1 MSDVAYDNKMSDAEG
16 LMWRL
21 EKDPHLSSTFAS
33 VTILDRKPDFDLLRE
48 RLIRASHRMPRLRQ
62 RVQTAPGN
70 VSAPMWV
77 EDSDFDI
84 NLHLRHVA
92 LPKPSTERELFNL
105 ATLLCADPFDRTRPL
120 WQFTVVEGL
129 KGNRAALIQKL
140 HHTIADGESGV
151 KLSLEF
157 LDFER
162 DAIQPEPLTPDEIT
176 AATED
181 LRDDDTKAADAVRGV
196 LAGSMRL
203 PLGILKQVKD
213 LLSDP
218 SQIPDASSAAAN
230 TLRGI
235 VNQLGDTD
243 PARSPLW
250 TLRSTRRTLEH
261 SVAPFDA
268 TKAAAKR
275 LGGTLNTAFLTIA
288 TDAASAYHVEQGSP
302 VEALRASMAISTRTE
317 SSGANAFSLVRIL
330 VPTGEMSLDERFRAI
345 DAASNA
351 AVGATGGANL
361 DSMAALAASL
371 PTSLLT
377 RMARQQSQTVDF
389 ATSNVR
395 GAPMPLFV
403 AGAKLLHNI
412 AVGPLSGV
420 AFNLTLLSYNG
431 NLDMGLNTDSAA
443 INNPALLTRCLD
455 DAITRFA
462 KLAKK

>member
-1 MSDVAYDNKMSDAEG
+1 MSDIAYENKMSDAEG

-21 EKDPHLSSTFAS
+21 EKDPHMSSTFAS

-48 RLIRASHRMPRLRQ
+48 RLIRASHHMPRLRQ
-62 RVQTAPGN
+62 RVHTAPGN
-70 VSAPMWV
+70 VSAPTWV
-77 EDSDFDI
+77 DDTDFDI
-84 NLHLRHVA
+84 NLHLRRVA
-92 LPKPSTERELFNL
+92 LPKPGTERQLFDL

-162 DAIQPEPLTPDEIT
+162 DAIQPEPLTPDEI
-176 AATED
+176 AASTED
-181 LRDDDTKAADAVRGV
+181 LRDNDTKAADAVRDI
-196 LAGSMRL
+196 LAGSLRL
-203 PLGILKQVKD
+203 PLGILKQVKE
-213 LLSDP
+213 LLADP
-218 SQIPDASSAAAN
+218 SHIPDASNAAAK
-230 TLRGI
+230 TFRGI

-250 TLRSTRRTLEH
+250 TQRSTRRTLEH

-268 TKAAAKR
+268 TKAAATR

-302 VEALRASMAISTRTE
+302 VEALRASMAVSTRTE
-317 SSGANAFSLVRIL
+317 SSGANAFSLVRML
-330 VPTGEMSLDERFRAI
+330 VPTGEMSLDERFHAI
-345 DAASNA
+345 DKASTDAVTAA
-351 AVGATGGANL
+351 GGADL
-361 DSMAALAASL
+361 DSMAAVAAGL
-371 PTSLLT
+371 PTSLIT

-403 AGAKLLHNI
+403 AGAQLLHNI
-412 AVGPLSGV
+412 PVGPLSGV

-431 NLDMGLNTDSAA
+431 NLDMGINTDSAA
-443 INNPALLTRCLD
+443 IDDSLLLKQCLD
-455 DAITRFA
+455 DAIVRFT

>member
-250 TLRSTRRTLEH
+250 TQRSTRRTLEH

>member
-1 MSDVAYDNKMSDAEG
+1 MNDIAYDNKMSDAEG

-33 VTILDRKPDFDLLRE
+33 VTILDRKPDFGLLRQ
-48 RLIRASHRMPRLRQ
+48 RLLRASYRMPRLRQ
-62 RVQTAPGN
+62 RVHTAPGN
-70 VSAPMWV
+70 VSAPTWV
-77 EDSDFDI
+77 ADSDFDI
-84 NLHLRHVA
+84 DLHLRRVA
-92 LPKPSTERELFNL
+92 LPKPGTERQLFNL

-162 DAIQPEPLTPDEIT
+162 DAIQPEPLTPDEI
-176 AATED
+176 AATAENHGN
-181 LRDDDTKAADAVRGV
+181 DTKAADAVRDI

-203 PLGILKQVKD
+203 PLGILKQVKE

-218 SQIPDASSAAAN
+218 SQIPDAGSAAAK
-230 TLRGI
+230 TLRSI

-250 TLRSTRRTLEH
+250 TQRSTRRTLEH

-302 VEALRASMAISTRTE
+302 VEVLRASMAISTRTE
-317 SSGANAFSLVRIL
+317 SSGANAFSLVRML
-330 VPTGEMSLDERFRAI
+330 VPTGEMSLDERFHEIEQAT
-345 DAASNA
+345 SA
-351 AVGATGGANL
+351 AVSTTGGANL
-361 DSMAALAASL
+361 DSMAAVATGL

-377 RMARQQSQTVDF
+377 RVARQQSQTVDF

-403 AGAKLLHNI
+403 AGAQLLHNI
-412 AVGPLSGV
+412 PVGPLSGV
-420 AFNLTLLSYNG
+420 AFNLTLLSYDG
-431 NLDMGLNTDSAA
+431 NLDMGLNVDSAA
-443 INNPALLTRCLD
+443 IDDPALLKRCLD
-455 DAITRFA
+455 DAISRFT
-462 KLAKK
+462 KLATN

>member
-1 MSDVAYDNKMSDAEG
+1 MSDIAYDKKMSDAEG

-62 RVQTAPGN
+62 RVHTGPGN
-70 VSAPMWV
+70 VSAPTWV

-84 NLHLRHVA
+84 NLHLRRVA
-92 LPKPSTERELFNL
+92 LPKPGTERQLFDL

-162 DAIQPEPLTPDEIT
+162 DAIQPEPLTPDEIA

-181 LRDDDTKAADAVRGV
+181 HRDDDTKAADAVRDI
-196 LAGSMRL
+196 LAGSLRL
-203 PLGILKQVKD
+203 PLGILKQVKE

-218 SQIPDASSAAAN
+218 SQIPDASSAAAK

-250 TLRSTRRTLEH
+250 TQRSTRRTLEH

-317 SSGANAFSLVRIL
+317 SSGANAFSLVRML
-330 VPTGEMSLDERFRAI
+330 VPTGEMSLDERFHEI
-345 DAASNA
+345 DQASTA
-351 AVGATGGANL
+351 AVSATGGANL
-361 DSMAALAASL
+361 DSMAALAAGL

-403 AGAKLLHNI
+403 AGAQLLHNI
-412 AVGPLSGV
+412 PVGPLSGV
-420 AFNLTLLSYNG
+420 AFNLTLVSYHG

-443 INNPALLTRCLD
+443 IDDPALLKRCLD
-455 DAITRFA
+455 DAISRFT

>member
-1 MSDVAYDNKMSDAEG
+1 MSDIAYDNKMSDAEG

-33 VTILDRKPDFDLLRE
+33 VTILDRTPDFDLLRE

-62 RVQTAPGN
+62 RVHTAPGN
-70 VSAPMWV
+70 VSAPTWV

-84 NLHLRHVA
+84 NLHVRHVA
-92 LPKPSTERELFNL
+92 LPKPGTERQLFDL

-162 DAIQPEPLTPDEIT
+162 DAIQPEPLTPDDI
-176 AATED
+176 AAAAQD
-181 LRDDDTKAADAVRGV
+181 QRDDDTKAADAVREV
-196 LAGSMRL
+196 LAASMRL
-203 PLGILKQVKD
+203 PLGILKQVKE

-218 SQIPDASSAAAN
+218 SQIPDASITAAR

-250 TLRSTRRTLEH
+250 TQRSTRRTLEH

-288 TDAASAYHVEQGSP
+288 TDAASAYHIEQGSP

-317 SSGANAFSLVRIL
+317 SSGANAFSLVRML
-330 VPTGEMSLDERFRAI
+330 VPTGEMSLDERFHEI
-345 DAASNA
+345 DQAATA
-351 AVGATGGANL
+351 AVSATGGANL
-361 DSMAALAASL
+361 DSMAAVATGL

-403 AGAKLLHNI
+403 AGAQLLHNI
-412 AVGPLSGV
+412 PVGPLSGV
-420 AFNLTLLSYNG
+420 AFNLTLLSYHG
-431 NLDMGLNTDSAA
+431 NLDMGLNIDSAA
-443 INNPALLTRCLD
+443 IDDPALLKRCLD
-455 DAITRFA
+455 DAISRFT

>member
-1 MSDVAYDNKMSDAEG
+1 MSNIAYDNKMSDAEG

-48 RLIRASHRMPRLRQ
+48 RMIRSSHRMPRLRQ

-70 VSAPMWV
+70 MSAPTWV

-84 NLHLRHVA
+84 GLHLRRVA
-92 LPKPSTERELFNL
+92 LPKPGTERQLFDL
-105 ATLLCADPFDRTRPL
+105 ATLLCAEPFDRTRPL

-162 DAIQPEPLTPDEIT
+162 DAVQPVPLTPDDIA

-181 LRDDDTKAADAVRGV
+181 LRNDDTTAADAVRDV

-203 PLGILKQVKD
+203 PLGILKQVKE

-230 TLRGI
+230 TFRGI

-250 TLRSTRRTLEH
+250 TQRSTRRTLVH

-302 VEALRASMAISTRTE
+302 VQALRASMAISTRTE
-317 SSGANAFSLVRIL
+317 TSGANAFSLVRML
-330 VPTGEMSLDERFRAI
+330 VPSGEMSLDERFRAI
-345 DAASNA
+345 DEATTE
-351 AVGATGGANL
+351 AVGATGRANL
-361 DSMAALAASL
+361 DSMAAVAAGL

-395 GAPMPLFV
+395 GAPMPLYV
-403 AGAKLLHNI
+403 AGAQLLHNI
-412 AVGPLSGV
+412 PVGPLSGV
-420 AFNLTLLSYNG
+420 AFNLTLLSYHG
-431 NLDMGLNTDSAA
+431 NLDMGLNIDAA
-443 INNPALLTRCLD
+443 AVDDPALLKRCLD
-455 DAITRFA
+455 DAIERMTQCA
-462 KLAKK
+462 KN

>member
-1 MSDVAYDNKMSDAEG
+1 MSDIAYDNKMSDAEG

-33 VTILDRKPDFDLLRE
+33 VTILDRKPNFDLLRE
-48 RLIRASHRMPRLRQ
+48 RMIHASHRMPRLRQ
-62 RVQTAPGN
+62 RVHTAPGN
-70 VSAPMWV
+70 VSAPTWI

-84 NLHLRHVA
+84 NLHVRRVA
-92 LPKPSTERELFNL
+92 LPKPGTERQLFDL

-162 DAIQPEPLTPDEIT
+162 DAIQPEPLTPDEI
-176 AATED
+176 AASTED
-181 LRDDDTKAADAVRGV
+181 LRNDDTKAADAVRDI
-196 LAGSMRL
+196 LAGSLRL
-203 PLGILKQVKD
+203 PLGIVKQVKV
-213 LLSDP
+213 LLADP
-218 SQIPDASSAAAN
+218 SRIPDASSAAAK
-230 TLRGI
+230 TFRGI

-250 TLRSTRRTLEH
+250 TQRSTRRTLEH

-288 TDAASAYHVEQGSP
+288 TDAAGTYHVEQGNP

-317 SSGANAFSLVRIL
+317 SSGANAFSLVRML

-345 DAASNA
+345 DQASTA
-351 AVGATGGANL
+351 AVSATGGAHL
-361 DSMAALAASL
+361 DSMAAVAAGL

-403 AGAKLLHNI
+403 AGAQLLHNI
-412 AVGPLSGV
+412 PVGPLSGV

-431 NLDMGLNTDSAA
+431 TLDMGLNTDSAA
-443 INNPALLTRCLD
+443 INDAPLLKRCLD
-455 DAITRFA
+455 DAIVRFT